1 MPEIFEVTVR
11 SGEDICKTISDFVTA
26 HGWQNVMILAAIG
39 SVIGMEFTAPIRDE
53 LPLRCAVTPYHAA
66 AELLSFTG
74 EIMKRECADPA
85 LLEVYPDKVSPL
97 IVHIHA
103 SCATRRP
110 ARRQSVPLGA
120 DIHDPAGR
128 QPGLSSPF
136 SVIPLF

>member
-26 HGWQNVMILAAIG
+26 HGWQNVMIPAAIG

-85 LLEVYPDKVSPL
+85 LLEVYPDKVSPPA
-97 IVHIHA
+97 VPRQA
-103 SCATRRP
+103 GMWQAAACAP
-110 ARRQSVPLGA
+110 AKRSARCGYS
-120 DIHDPAGR
+120 
-128 QPGLSSPF
+128 
-136 SVIPLF
+136 

>member
-26 HGWQNVMILAAIG
+26 HGWQNVMIPAAIG

-74 EIMKRECADPA
+74 EIMKRECADP
-85 LLEVYPDKVSPL
+85 L

-103 SCATRRP
+103 SCATAGGHVAGGGLRAGKAFR
-110 ARRQSVPLGA
+110 SVR
-120 DIHDPAGR
+120 I
-128 QPGLSSPF
+128 F
-136 SVIPLF
+136 MIPLDGSPA